1 MKPDNN
7 PFPTYVLAASIA
19 GQIGCLISVVIGG
32 AVILGLVLDQALG
45 TKHLFIFLLLVGS
58 IPLNLGMIYWF
69 TRYQAKRLKRTLPPQ
84 KEDNISGN

>member
-1 MKPDNN
+1 MKPDKNT
-7 PFPTYVLAASIA
+7 FPTYVLAASIA
-19 GQIGCLISVVIGG
+19 VQIGCLISVVIGG

-69 TRYQAKRLKRTLPPQ
+69 TRYQAKRLKALPPQ

>member
-1 MKPDNN
+1 MKSDKN
-7 PFPTYVLAASIA
+7 PIPTYLFAASVA
-19 GQIGCLISVVIGG
+19 GKVGCLVSLIVGIAVFGG
-32 AVILGLVLDQALG
+32 LALDKALN

-69 TRYQAKRLKRTLPPQ
+69 TRYEAKRLKASTPP

>member
-1 MKPDNN
+1 MKLDKTPI
-7 PFPTYVLAASIA
+7 PTYLFAAGIA
-19 GQIGCLISVVIGG
+19 GQIGCLISLVVGG

-45 TKHLFIFLLLVGS
+45 TKRLFIFLVLVGS

-69 TRYQAKRLKRTLPPQ
+69 TRYQAKRLKALPPQ

>member
-1 MKPDNN
+1 MKPDKN

-19 GQIGCLISVVIGG
+19 VQIGCLISVVIGG

-69 TRYQAKRLKRTLPPQ
+69 TRYQAKRLKALPPQ

>member
-1 MKPDNN
+1 MKIDKN
-7 PFPTYVLAASIA
+7 PIPTYIFAAGVA
-19 GQIGCLISVVIGG
+19 GQIGCLISIVIGV

-69 TRYQAKRLKRTLPPQ
+69 TRYEAKRLKALTPP